1 MIVSFNR
8 DEPELK
14 TFEEWP
20 TTPEE
25 RAQNLKNSEEWRRNI
40 RWYGEHAKEI
50 RDLHSGHYIVI
61 LGQELFVGEDPREV
75 HARAVAA
82 HPELKGGSY
91 GMRLSRLRGPK
102 VH

>member
-8 DEPELK
+8 DEPELR

-25 RAQNLKNSEEWRRNI
+25 RAQNLKRAAESSRNL
-40 RWYGEHAKEI
+40 RWFGEHAKEI
-50 RDLHSGHYIVI
+50 RDQHSGKYIVI
-61 LGQELFVGEDPREV
+61 LGQELFVGDDPREV
-75 HARAVAA
+75 HTRAEAA
-82 HPELKGGSY
+82 HPKVKGSSY
-91 GMRLSRLRGPK
+91 AMRLSRHRGPK